1 MSDSSHEA
9 ITRMRSLSF
18 LASSGLVAVTL
29 FAQYTNVLVLNPPE
43 KIAGK
48 KGETVTAP
56 FELVLK
62 SGFHVN
68 SNKPNEEYLI
78 PLRLTWTDGGV
89 QPVET
94 IFPEPKQEKYA
105 FSAKPVSVFSGTFK
119 IQQKFKIGPTAGN
132 GFVTGKL
139 RYQACNDHECLPP
152 KNIDIKVPLEVR

>member
-1 MSDSSHEA
+1 MA
-9 ITRMRSLSF
+9 AA
-18 LASSGLVAVTL
+18 LA
-29 FAQYTNVLVLNPPE
+29 FAQYSNVLTLNPPE

-62 SGFHVN
+62 NGFHVN

-78 PLRLTWTDGGV
+78 PLRLTWTDSGA
-89 QPVET
+89 QPVQT
-94 IFPEPKQEKYA
+94 DFPAPKQEKYA

-119 IQQKFKIGPTAGN
+119 VQQKFKISPGATN

>member
-1 MSDSSHEA
+1 MKLFSFSGSSA
-9 ITRMRSLSF
+9 APV
-18 LASSGLVAVTL
+18 LAL
-29 FAQYTNVLVLNPPE
+29 FAACALAQYTNVLTLNPPE

-48 KGETVTAP
+48 RGETVNAN

-62 SGFHVN
+62 NGFHVN

-78 PLRLTWTDGGV
+78 PLRLSWSDGPV

-94 IFPEPKQEKYA
+94 NFPQPKQEKYA
-105 FSAKPVSVFSGTFK
+105 FSPKPVSVFSGTFK
-119 IQQKFKIGPTAGN
+119 VQQKFKIASTATN

-152 KNIDIKVPLEVR
+152 KNIEIKVPLEVR